1 MKNGIENESVM
12 TPEPTRWRFEKT
24 ISFGNVMTL
33 IGCLL
38 TTGYAINRFD
48 QRMTIQ
54 EQFSM
59 VQQQIN
65 AQQKSDLNDYKRIV
79 REDVK
84 ELSGKVDRV
93 LERLPR

>member
-1 MKNGIENESVM
+1 MMASNNG
-12 TPEPTRWRFEKT
+12 PDQAHWRFDKT
-24 ISFGNVMTL
+24 ISIGNIITL
-33 IGCLL
+33 IGSVICM
-38 TTGYAINRFD
+38 GYMANRFD

-65 AQQKSDLNDYKRIV
+65 AQHKSDLNDYKRIV

-84 ELSGKVDRV
+84 ELSAKVDRV
-93 LERLPR
+93 LERLPRR

>member
-1 MKNGIENESVM
+1 MDGNNI
-12 TPEPTRWRFEKT
+12 PQQTRWRFEKT
-24 ISFGNVMTL
+24 ISIGNVGTVIAVVASM
-33 IGCLL
+33 
-38 TTGYAINRFD
+38 GYMANRFD

-59 VQQQIN
+59 VQQQVN

-84 ELSGKVDRV
+84 DLSAKVDRV
-93 LERLPR
+93 LERLPRP

>member
-1 MKNGIENESVM
+1 MATGND
-12 TPEPTRWRFEKT
+12 PARWRFDKS
-24 ISFGNVMTL
+24 ISIGNVLTL
-33 IGCLL
+33 FGVVLSMGL
-38 TTGYAINRFD
+38 MVNGFD
-48 QRMTIQ
+48 KRMTVQ

-59 VQQQIN
+59 VQQQVN

-84 ELSGKVDRV
+84 ELSAKVDRV

>member
-1 MKNGIENESVM
+1 MDADNAIQ
-12 TPEPTRWRFEKT
+12 PTGWRFDKT
-24 ISFGNVMTL
+24 ISIANVITL
-33 IGCLL
+33 IGAVISMA
-38 TTGYAINRFD
+38 YMANRFD

-65 AQQKSDLNDYKRIV
+65 AQNKIDLNDYKRIV

-84 ELSGKVDRV
+84 DLSAKVDRV
-93 LERLPR
+93 LERLPRP